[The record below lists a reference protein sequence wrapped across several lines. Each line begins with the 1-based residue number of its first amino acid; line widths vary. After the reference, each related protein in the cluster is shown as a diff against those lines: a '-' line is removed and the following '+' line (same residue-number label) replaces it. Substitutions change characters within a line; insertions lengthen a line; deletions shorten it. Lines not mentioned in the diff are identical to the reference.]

1 MNPILAYNRMLGFEK
16 PPRPLMELAGGRAIV
31 KEKMAG
37 STLLNDR
44 QITLKNIPSDYF
56 QPRDTLFQVSIGII
70 LQAMEGCACPM
81 GVLAREFLRKLRLGE
96 KEMAIVDMEAGVEH
110 FGRGIDEAIDRVLVV
125 VEPGF
130 ASLAVAEAKT

>member
-1 MNPILAYNRMLGFEK
+1 
-16 PPRPLMELAGGRAIV
+16 
-31 KEKMAG
+31 
-37 STLLNDR
+37 
-44 QITLKNIPSDYF
+44 
-56 QPRDTLFQVSIGII
+56 
-70 LQAMEGCACPM
+70 M
-81 GVLAREFLRKLRLGE
+81 GVLTREFLKKLRLGE